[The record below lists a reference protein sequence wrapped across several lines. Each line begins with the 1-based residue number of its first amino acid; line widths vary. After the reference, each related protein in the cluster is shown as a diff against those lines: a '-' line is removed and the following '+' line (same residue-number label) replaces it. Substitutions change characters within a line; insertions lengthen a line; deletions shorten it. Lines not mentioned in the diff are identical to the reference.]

1 MLSGI
6 DVSHHQGA
14 VDWPRVAAAGHTFA
28 FAKATEGISFR
39 DSRFAQ
45 NWAGMAAAR
54 LVRGAYHFLSP
65 TSDPVLQARA
75 FVSAIGDPRGSLTA
89 LDVETTASGGKPNG
103 AMAHK
108 FADEFR
114 RLTGGHPLVVYTGR
128 WYWRDTIGNPHG
140 ADIGPLWHSA
150 YSGSPGA
157 LYGGWD
163 RFALWQWT
171 SSGVVPGVA
180 GRCDVNHF
188 FGERNDLLALTG
200 VPVDTPTPSKEDDMS
215 GQFIVLPVAGPGVGP
230 QFWCDA
236 GVCTQ
241 MTDGSTLATLREQ
254 GARVYTPVNM
264 EDAANMVEAYRQAAV
279 ATQMADDW
287 QERAVEAFEAIR
299 DDLADEEPV
308 EPTGPSVR
316 SDT

>member
-6 DVSHHQGA
+6 DVSHHQGF
-14 VDWPRVAAAGHTFA
+14 VDWPRVDGAHDFGL
-28 FAKATEGISFR
+28 AKATEGTSFR

-45 NWAGMAAAR
+45 NWAGMASTG

-65 TSDPVLQARA
+65 TSDPAAQARA
-75 FVSAIGDPRGSLTA
+75 FVSAIGDPRGSLCA
-89 LDVETTASGGKPNG
+89 LDVETTASGGHPTS
-103 AMAHK
+103 AMAHA
-108 FADEFR
+108 FAAEFR
-114 RLTGGHPLVVYTGR
+114 RLTGGHRLLVYTGR
-128 WYWRDTIGNPHG
+128 WYWHGILGNPFG

-163 RFALWQWT
+163 RFTMWQWT
-171 SSGVVPGVA
+171 SKGRVPGV
-180 GRCDVNHF
+180 GGNCDVNHF
-188 FGERNDLLALTG
+188 FGERADLLALTG

-215 GQFIVLPVAGPGVGP
+215 GQFIVLPVAEVGVGP

-236 GVCTQ
+236 GVCVQ
-241 MTDGSTLATLREQ
+241 MTDGTTLATLRDQ
-254 GARVYTPVNM
+254 GASVYTPRNM
-264 EDAANMVEAYRQAAV
+264 EDAVNMVEGYRQAAV

-287 QERAVEAFEAIR
+287 AERAVLAFEAIR

-308 EPTGPSVR
+308 EPMGPSAR